1 VSSATEQV
9 LVTGAER
16 LGLTLSATALR
27 AFEIYTRELMEWSA
41 RLNLTGHRG
50 RREIEIYHYL
60 DSLSLFQTGHLT
72 PGREI
77 LDVGSGAGF
86 PGLPLR
92 IVEPS
97 LGVTLIEAS
106 RKKAVFLRHL
116 LRSLGIEDV
125 AVVTGRAEDRAREH
139 GAAYDI
145 VLSRAVAGM
154 EKVCTWSAPLLREGG
169 LFLFQK
175 SRGVAEELRSTG
187 AALAEAGLS
196 VREVLSLEVPYL
208 ERSRS
213 VVIIEKTRP

>member
-1 VSSATEQV
+1 MSSATEKV
-9 LVTGAER
+9 LVKGAAS
-16 LGLTLSATALR
+16 LGLTLSATAQQ
-27 AFEIYTRELMEWSA
+27 AFEIYTCELMEWSA

-50 RREIEIYHYL
+50 RREIEIFHYL

-72 PGREI
+72 PGRKV
-77 LDVGSGAGF
+77 LDVGTGAGF

-92 IVEPS
+92 IAQP
-97 LGVTLIEAS
+97 LLRVTLIEAS

-125 AVVTGRAEDRAREH
+125 AVVTGRAEDHAREPS
-139 GAAYDI
+139 AAYDI

-154 EKVCTWSAPLLREGG
+154 EKVCAWSAPLLREGG

-175 SRGVAEELRSTG
+175 SRGVAEELRSIR
-187 AALAEAGLS
+187 AALAADGLS

-208 ERSRS
+208 ARPRS
-213 VVIIEKTRP
+213 VVIIEKTRV